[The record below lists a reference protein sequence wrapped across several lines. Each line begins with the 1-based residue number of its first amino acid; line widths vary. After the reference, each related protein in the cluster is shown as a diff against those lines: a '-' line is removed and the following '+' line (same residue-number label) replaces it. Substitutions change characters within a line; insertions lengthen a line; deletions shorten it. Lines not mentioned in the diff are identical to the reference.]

1 MSLVGFGQPDD
12 GIIQM
17 CYVVSDIRAAMK
29 LWIDKLKVGP
39 WFLLDHFSGTNP
51 KYRGR
56 DSKADVSLAM
66 SFAGHM
72 NIELIQP
79 NDAEPSVYR
88 EWIDK
93 RGYGFHHWGRA
104 TRNFDRDVAHYQAQ
118 GHDLVF
124 LAGVPSGGS
133 VAYMD
138 TTAQLPGYLELI
150 ELGAGSRRSSAS
162 SIAPA
167 SAGTVRIRCAHSS
180 DVDLDLDAI
189 GILQEQLDQ
198 SGIRHVVDGI
208 GDFL

>member
-17 CYVVSDIRAAMK
+17 CYVVPDIRAAMN

-39 WFLLDHFSGTNP
+39 WFLLDHFSGVSP

-79 NDAEPSVYR
+79 NDAEPSVWR
-88 EWIDK
+88 EWIEK

-118 GHDLVF
+118 GHELAF

-138 TTAQLPGYLELI
+138 TTAQLPGYVELI
-150 ELGAGSRRSSAS
+150 ELGAGFEPIFSKFYRASIGWDGQEPVRSLAAHWDYWRVSARS
-162 SIAPA
+162 
-167 SAGTVRIRCAHSS
+167 
-180 DVDLDLDAI
+180 
-189 GILQEQLDQ
+189 Q
-198 SGIRHVVDGI
+198 SPGWGP
-208 GDFL
+208 

>member
-17 CYVVSDIRAAMK
+17 CYLVPDIRAAMK

-39 WFLLDHFSGTNP
+39 WFLLDHFSGTHP

-104 TRNFDRDVAHYQAQ
+104 TRTSIGTWRTIRRRAMILCFSPACR
-118 GHDLVF
+118 
-124 LAGVPSGGS
+124 AGAAWP
-133 VAYMD
+133 
-138 TTAQLPGYLELI
+138 TWTP
-150 ELGAGSRRSSAS
+150 RRSCRAMWS
-162 SIAPA
+162 
-167 SAGTVRIRCAHSS
+167 
-180 DVDLDLDAI
+180 
-189 GILQEQLDQ
+189 
-198 SGIRHVVDGI
+198 
-208 GDFL
+208 